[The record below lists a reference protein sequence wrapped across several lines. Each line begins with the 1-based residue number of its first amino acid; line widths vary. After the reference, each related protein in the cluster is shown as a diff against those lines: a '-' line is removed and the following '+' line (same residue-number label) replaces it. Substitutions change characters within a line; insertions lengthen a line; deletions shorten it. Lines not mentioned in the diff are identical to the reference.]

1 MFGSRAAIAV
11 RERKTKTKTQNEVGD
26 FLYELPD
33 DMPDLELGDELISTL
48 GTEAEDLFDPQNITK
63 KDEEDEVLKDQGW
76 LKRKENL
83 FKTVTEKYTLL
94 VHLNRNS
101 PFQAKSSGH
110 FWSRTFFNF
119 VPFLLII

>member
-33 DMPDLELGDELISTL
+33 DMPDLELGDELISKL

-63 KDEEDEVLKDQGW
+63 KDEEDEVLKD
-76 LKRKENL
+76 LME
-83 FKTVTEKYTLL
+83 
-94 VHLNRNS
+94 
-101 PFQAKSSGH
+101 
-110 FWSRTFFNF
+110 
-119 VPFLLII
+119 

>member
-63 KDEEDEVLKDQGW
+63 KDEEDEVLND
-76 LKRKENL
+76 LME
-83 FKTVTEKYTLL
+83 
-94 VHLNRNS
+94 
-101 PFQAKSSGH
+101 
-110 FWSRTFFNF
+110 
-119 VPFLLII
+119 

>member
-63 KDEEDEVLKDQGW
+63 KDEEDEVLKD
-76 LKRKENL
+76 LME
-83 FKTVTEKYTLL
+83 
-94 VHLNRNS
+94 
-101 PFQAKSSGH
+101 
-110 FWSRTFFNF
+110 
-119 VPFLLII
+119 